1 MLGTSFQQKI
11 LTKLS
16 ELGQTYI
23 VGGAVRDAQLKVD
36 CRDLDAVV
44 ALSFDELEA
53 SLSKWGYRPHRIG
66 AKFPTISVFNNDE
79 RLDLT
84 EFSGNLREDALRRD
98 FTINAVYFN
107 VGTEQL
113 EDPLSGIP
121 DLNSGLL
128 KACGDAGQRF
138 AEDPVRVLRMV
149 RLAVKFK
156 LKVETLT
163 WQEAVKAVPDL
174 ARTASERITDEF
186 SKILLLDD
194 VAGGLN
200 LLDELGFFRFFL
212 PELARLKGLVQNR
225 YHTKDAWE
233 HTLHVVSNT
242 PARLLIR
249 LAGLFHDLGKWE
261 TASRECYARGRLE
274 YLQNGFRLGQFL
286 ILGKNLE
293 RFKNNYV
300 EVRGARLDNYPG
312 TIQVKR
318 IKTTVPGGKEFEWI
332 PEGKRH
338 FIGHERESGRL
349 VKEILPRFRW
359 LMFLDVPKRNGEAEL
374 IHLIEHHMNGTLV
387 FMHELKG
394 NYTPENLR
402 NKARKFAWESGWDG
416 RRFSSERLENL
427 LTLWRA
433 DFFGGKQRDT
443 GDYQR
448 FELIQSE
455 IKKSSSQIVE
465 LLEQLDWTTLY
476 SFAKQQNLSGELLG
490 KFKEYLRCEI
500 IVDNLNVNLE
510 YDFLEK
516 QFNLFRL
523 SARKKTGNKDIS
535 SNKDIK

>member
-1 MLGTSFQQKI
+1 MIGTSFQQKL

-66 AKFPTISVFNNDE
+66 TKFPTISIFNNDE

-107 VGTEQL
+107 VGTKQL
-113 EDPLSGIP
+113 EDPLSGIS

-138 AEDPVRVLRMV
+138 AEDPVRILRMV
-149 RLAVKFK
+149 RLAVKFQ
-156 LKVETLT
+156 LKVEALT
-163 WQEAVKAVPDL
+163 WQEAVKALPDL
-174 ARTASERITDEF
+174 ARTAPERITDEF

-194 VAGGLN
+194 VAGGLK
-200 LLDELGFFRFFL
+200 LLDELGFLSFFL

-242 PARLLIR
+242 PAQLLIR

-261 TASRECYARGRLE
+261 TASRECYVRGKLE
-274 YLQNGFRLGQFL
+274 YRQNGFRLGEYR
-286 ILGKNLE
+286 ILGKSLE

-300 EVRGARLDNYPG
+300 EVRGARLDNYPE

-318 IKTTVPGGKEFEWI
+318 IKTTVSGGKEFEWV

-338 FIGHERESGRL
+338 FLGHERESGRL

-359 LMFLDVPKRNGEAEL
+359 SMFLNVPNRNGEAEL
-374 IHLIEHHMNGTLV
+374 IYLIEHHMNGTLM
-387 FMHELKG
+387 FMNELNG
-394 NYTPENLR
+394 TNSPENLK
-402 NKARKFAWESGWDG
+402 NKTRKFAWESGWNG
-416 RRFSSERLENL
+416 RHFSVERVENL

-433 DFFGGKQRDT
+433 DFFGGKRRNPE
-443 GDYQR
+443 DYQR
-448 FELIQSE
+448 LEQIQTE
-455 IKKSSSQIVE
+455 IRRSCSQITE
-465 LLEQLDWTTLY
+465 LLNKLDWKIIY
-476 SFAKQQNLSGELLG
+476 SFARQKDLKGESLG
-490 KFKEYLRCEI
+490 RFKEYLRRKI
-500 IVDNLNVNLE
+500 IVDNLNENLE
-510 YDFLEK
+510 YAFLEK
-516 QFNLFRL
+516 QFNLCKL
-523 SARKKTGNKDIS
+523 SARKKPGNKDIM
-535 SNKDIK
+535 

>member
-1 MLGTSFQQKI
+1 MIGTSFQQEI
-11 LTKLS
+11 LAKLS
-16 ELGQTYI
+16 KLGQTYI

-107 VGTEQL
+107 VGTKQL

-138 AEDPVRVLRMV
+138 AEDPIRVLRMV
-149 RLAVKFK
+149 RLAIK
-156 LKVETLT
+156 LNFKVETLT
-163 WQEAVKAVPDL
+163 WQEAEKALPDL
-174 ARTASERITDEF
+174 ARTAPERITDEF

-194 VAGGLN
+194 VAGGLK
-200 LLDELGFFRFFL
+200 LLDELGFFSFFL
-212 PELARLKGLVQNR
+212 PELARLKGLEQNR

-242 PARLLIR
+242 PAQLLIR

-274 YLQNGFRLGQFL
+274 YQNDFRLGKFL
-286 ILGKNLE
+286 ILGKNLG

-312 TIQVKR
+312 IIQVKR
-318 IKTTVPGGKEFEWI
+318 IKTTVPGGKEFEWV

-359 LMFLDVPKRNGEAEL
+359 SMFLNIPNRNGEAEL
-374 IHLIEHHMNGTLV
+374 IYLIEHHMSGTLV
-387 FMHELKG
+387 FMNELNG
-394 NYTPENLR
+394 NNSSENLR
-402 NKARKFAWESGWDG
+402 NKARKFAWESGWAG
-416 RRFSSERLENL
+416 RHFSAERVEKL

-433 DFFGGKQRDT
+433 DFFGGKQRDPE
-443 GDYQR
+443 DNQR

-455 IKKSSSQIVE
+455 INKSCSQIVE
-465 LLEQLDWTTLY
+465 LLKQLDWTILY
-476 SFAKQQNLSGELLG
+476 SFARQKNLSGEFLG
-490 KFKEYLRCEI
+490 RFKEYLRRKL
-500 IVDNLNVNLE
+500 IVDNLNINLE
-510 YDFLEK
+510 YAFLEN
-516 QFNLFRL
+516 QFNTYKL
-523 SARKKTGNKDIS
+523 SVRKKPGS
-535 SNKDIK
+535 KDIK

>member
-1 MLGTSFQQKI
+1 MIGTSFQQEI

-44 ALSFDELEA
+44 ALSFDELED

-66 AKFPTISVFNNDE
+66 ARFPTISVFNNDE

-98 FTINAVYFN
+98 FTINAIYFN
-107 VGTEQL
+107 VRTKKL

-121 DLNSGLL
+121 DLDSGIL
-128 KACGDAGQRF
+128 KACGNARQRF
-138 AEDPVRVLRMV
+138 AEDPVRVLRLV
-149 RLAVKFK
+149 RLALKFK
-156 LKVETLT
+156 LKIDTFT
-163 WQEAVKAVPDL
+163 WQEAINALPEL
-174 ARTASERITDEF
+174 AQTAPERITDEF

-200 LLDELGFFRFFL
+200 LLDELGFFSSFL
-212 PELARLKGLVQNR
+212 PELARLKGLEQNR

-242 PARLLIR
+242 PAQLLIR

-261 TASRECYARGRLE
+261 TASRECYVRGRLE
-274 YLQNGFRLGQFL
+274 YSKNGFRLGEFL
-286 ILGKNLE
+286 IQGKNLE
-293 RFKNNYV
+293 RFINNYV
-300 EVRGARLDNYPG
+300 EVRGARLDNYPEK
-312 TIQVKR
+312 IQVKR
-318 IKTTVPGGKEFEWI
+318 IKTTVQGGKEFEWV

-338 FIGHERESGRL
+338 FISHERESGCL
-349 VKEILPRFRW
+349 VKKILPRFRW
-359 LMFLDVPKRNGEAEL
+359 SMFLNVPQRNGEAEL
-374 IHLIEHHMNGTLV
+374 IYLIEHHMKGTLV
-387 FMHELKG
+387 FMNELKG

-416 RRFSSERLENL
+416 RHFSAERVENL

-455 IKKSSSQIVE
+455 INKTRSQIVE
-465 LLEQLDWTTLY
+465 LLEQLDWTILY
-476 SFAKQQNLSGELLG
+476 SFARQKDLSGELLG
-490 KFKEYLRCEI
+490 RFKEYLRRKI
-500 IVDNLNVNLE
+500 IVDNPYVNLE
-510 YDFLEK
+510 YNFLEK
-516 QFNLFRL
+516 QFDQFKL
-523 SARKKTGNKDIS
+523 SARKKTR
-535 SNKDIK
+535 